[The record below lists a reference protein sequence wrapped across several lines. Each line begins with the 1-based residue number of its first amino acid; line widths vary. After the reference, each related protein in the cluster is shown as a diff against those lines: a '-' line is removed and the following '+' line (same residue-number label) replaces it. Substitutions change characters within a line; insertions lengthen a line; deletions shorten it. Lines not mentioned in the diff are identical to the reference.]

1 MDKHTSRRYNK
12 IKSFLEDD
20 NFNGF
25 TKDHLFIM
33 TFIKKGWGQDIAAL
47 SNMAEALVNIS
58 IKHRDKN
65 HETIKL
71 IDTVVKRAIHPNVNP
86 YKKNILKVEKLGKYG
101 YYLEH
106 LNIILGCYKKITSFD
121 TYKSLNTI
129 ISYHLV
135 NMSMKYKNCH
145 ADLLPYVNMKWSA
158 DQAAIIYSIWLYDQ
172 NYNETLSN
180 EIISKWIIYM
190 ENYSIDKKT
199 GLYKTEVLGTR
210 KYSNHP
216 RGCAMAYLLHYM
228 GKFKPELAKSK
239 WAIFKK
245 HMKKKSFG
253 LTGFREYLD
262 TYKGRWTPDSG
273 PIIKG
278 VGVAA
283 SGLAM
288 NTASTLGDRKTFEEL
303 NNSVSKFTN
312 SFSNFEKF
320 ISSIPLTK
328 IGTDLLATSI
338 HLNAET
344 KINWFEKNIN
354 YKI

>member
-1 MDKHTSRRYNK
+1 MKYLTMRKDTERRYNK

-58 IKHRDKN
+58 ITYYFGYDPY
-65 HETIKL
+65 TL
-71 IDTVVKRAIHPNVNP
+71 IDIVVKRAIHPKVNP
-86 YKKNILKVEKLGKYG
+86 YKKNIEKVDKLGKYG

-106 LNIILGCYKKITSFD
+106 LNIILGCYKKITSND
-121 TYKSLNTI
+121 TYESLNKK
-129 ISYHLV
+129 ISYHLLDL
-135 NMSMKYKNCH
+135 SMRYDNCH

-172 NYNETLSN
+172 NYNTSLSN
-180 EIISKWIIYM
+180 EIINKWTLFM
-190 ENYSIDKKT
+190 ENYGTDENT
-199 GLYKTEVLGTR
+199 CLYKTEVLGTR

-228 GKFKPELAKSK
+228 GRFNPDLAKSK
-239 WAIFKK
+239 WILYKK
-245 HMKKKSFG
+245 HMKKRLFG
-253 LTGFREYLD
+253 FTGFREYPE
-262 TYKGRWTPDSG
+262 TYNGKWTPDSG

-278 VGVAA
+278 IGVAA

-288 NTASTLGDRKTFEEL
+288 NAAATLDDRKTFEEL
-303 NNSVSKFTN
+303 NYSISKFTN
-312 SFSNFEKF
+312 SFCFFEKF
-320 ISSIPLTK
+320 ISSNPLTK
-328 IGTDLLATSI
+328 IGTDILATSI

-344 KINWFEKNIN
+344 KMQHKRAS
-354 YKI
+354 

>member
-1 MDKHTSRRYNK
+1 MDKHTTRRYNK

-58 IKHRDKN
+58 IKHVKN
-65 HETIKL
+65 IDETKKL
-71 IDTVVKRAIHPNVNP
+71 IDIVVKRAVHPKVNP
-86 YKKNILKVEKLGKYG
+86 YKKNIEKVDKLGKYG

-106 LNIILGCYKKITSFD
+106 LNIILGCYKIITSKD
-121 TYKSLNTI
+121 TFKSLNKK
-129 ISYHLV
+129 ISYHLLEL
-135 NMSMKYKNCH
+135 SMRYNNYH

-172 NYNETLSN
+172 NYNTSLSN
-180 EIISKWIIYM
+180 EIINKWTYYM
-190 ENYSIDKKT
+190 ENYGIDKNT

-228 GKFKPELAKSK
+228 GRFNPDLAKSK
-239 WAIFKK
+239 WILYKK
-245 HMKKKSFG
+245 HMKKSLLG
-253 LTGFREYLD
+253 LAGFREYLES
-262 TYKGRWTPDSG
+262 YKGRWTPDSG

-278 VGVAA
+278 IGVAA

-288 NTASTLGDRKTFEEL
+288 NTATTLGDTKTFEEL
-303 NNSVSKFTN
+303 NNSISKFTN
-312 SFSNFEKF
+312 SFNSFEKF
-320 ISSIPLTK
+320 ISSTPLTK

-344 KINWFEKNIN
+344 KTKWF
-354 YKI
+354 

>member
-1 MDKHTSRRYNK
+1 MDKNTTRRYNK

-58 IKHRDKN
+58 YKHQDKS
-65 HETIKL
+65 HETVRL
-71 IDTVVKRAIHPNVNP
+71 IETVAKRAMHYKVNP
-86 YKKNILKVEKLGKYG
+86 YKKNIEKVDKLGKYG

-106 LNIILGCYKKITSFD
+106 LNIILGCYKIITSKD
-121 TYKSLNTI
+121 TFENLNKK
-129 ISYHLV
+129 ISKHLLEL
-135 NMSMKYKNCH
+135 SMRYNNYH

-172 NYNETLSN
+172 NYRSSLSID
-180 EIISKWIIYM
+180 IIHKWTCYM
-190 ENYSIDKKT
+190 ENYGTDKNT

-228 GKFKPELAKSK
+228 AKFKPELAKSK
-239 WAIFKK
+239 WILYKK
-245 HMKKKSFG
+245 HMKKSLFG
-253 LTGFREYLD
+253 LTGFREYLES
-262 TYKGRWTPDSG
+262 YKGRWTPDSG

-288 NTASTLGDRKTFEEL
+288 NTASTMGDSETFEEL
-303 NNSVSKFTN
+303 NRSISKFTN
-312 SFSNFEKF
+312 TFNNVERF
-320 ISSIPLTK
+320 IIKTPLTK
-328 IGTDLLATSI
+328 IGTDLLSTSI

-344 KINWFEKNIN
+344 KTPWF
-354 YKI
+354 

>member
-1 MDKHTSRRYNK
+1 MDRHTTRRYNK
-12 IKSFLEDD
+12 IKSFLQDN

-47 SNMAEALVNIS
+47 SNMAEALVNIYF
-58 IKHRDKN
+58 KHKDKS
-65 HETIKL
+65 HEAFQL
-71 IDTVVKRAIHPNVNP
+71 IEIVVKRAIHPKVSP
-86 YKKNILKVEKLGKYG
+86 YKKNIGNVDKLGKYG

-106 LNIILGCYKKITSFD
+106 LNIILGCYKIITSKDNFK
-121 TYKSLNTI
+121 YLNEK
-129 ISYHLV
+129 ISKHLLEL
-135 NMSMKYKNCH
+135 SMKYNNYH

-172 NYNETLSN
+172 NYNCSLSN
-180 EIISKWIIYM
+180 DIINKWTLYM
-190 ENYSIDKKT
+190 ENYGIDRNT

-228 GKFKPELAKSK
+228 GKFNHDLAKSK
-239 WAIFKK
+239 WILYKK
-245 HMKKKSFG
+245 HMKKSLFG
-253 LTGFREYLD
+253 LTGFREY
-262 TYKGRWTPDSG
+262 TESYQGRWTPDSG

-278 VGVAA
+278 IGVAA

-288 NTASTLGDRKTFEEL
+288 NTASTLGDNKTFNEL
-303 NNSVSKFTN
+303 NRSISKFTN
-312 SFSNFEKF
+312 SFNNFEKF
-320 ISSIPLTK
+320 ISSNPLTK
-328 IGTDLLATSI
+328 IGTDLLSTSI

-344 KINWFEKNIN
+344 KTNWF
-354 YKI
+354 